1 MSRNKN
7 HELIMQCLYIELTYI
22 AMKYDVDIP
31 LIMEGVY
38 NTPFNQIDTFSRG
51 IVIKATK
58 HIDEI
63 VNELSKHLKDWKWS
77 RLSRICQAIL
87 IMSYSHY
94 KYVEKVDKAI
104 VIEIAVKL
112 AKKYL
117 DKNDHKFVNAIL
129 DNTL

>member
-22 AMKYDVDIP
+22 DMKSEVDIP

-38 NTPFNQIDTFSRG
+38 HTPFNDIDTFSRG
-51 IVIKATK
+51 ILIKTTK
-58 HIDEI
+58 NMDEM
-63 VNELSKHLKDWKWS
+63 VNHLSKYLNKWKWN
-77 RLSRICQAIL
+77 RLPLLTRSIL
-87 IMSYSHY
+87 LMSCAHY
-94 KYVEKVDKAI
+94 KYLEKVDKAV

-117 DKNDHKFVNAIL
+117 DKNDHKFINAIL
-129 DNTL
+129 DNAL